1 MSLTPSSRD
10 SAGRNGSRAV
20 LLGAL
25 MLLGGCAAAM
35 QTFPSSRQQDALL
48 RHLLAD
54 VDSVR
59 APARVVYSNPPAPR
73 GEGTLSVDP
82 RPLRRYDE
90 PGDSGEP
97 WFVVNDP
104 ATTRRRAATILATG
118 HDTARAIPFPRCPE
132 RRFSDSTRAGCPAVT
147 ELRVAF
153 GRLESV
159 PDSGSV
165 TVRVQWFELDPRG
178 QRIWEY
184 RYRLRRAAGAW
195 LTIDRRLIGVLG

>member
-1 MSLTPSSRD
+1 MRAHRTGPRLIAASL
-10 SAGRNGSRAV
+10 V
-20 LLGAL
+20 LGAL
-25 MLLGGCAAAM
+25 MLWGGCAAGVQAV
-35 QTFPSSRQQDALL
+35 PAAPQQDDLL

-54 VDSVR
+54 ADSVR
-59 APARVVYSNPPAPR
+59 APAHEAYSNPPAPQ
-73 GEGTLSVDP
+73 GEGALAVEP
-82 RPLRRYDE
+82 RPLRRYNE
-90 PGDSGEP
+90 PGDSREP
-97 WFVVNDP
+97 WFAVNDS

-132 RRFSDSTRAGCPAVT
+132 RRFSDSARAGCPAAT

-184 RYRLRRAAGAW
+184 RYRLRRVAGAW
-195 LTIDRRLIGVLG
+195 VTMDRRLIGVLG